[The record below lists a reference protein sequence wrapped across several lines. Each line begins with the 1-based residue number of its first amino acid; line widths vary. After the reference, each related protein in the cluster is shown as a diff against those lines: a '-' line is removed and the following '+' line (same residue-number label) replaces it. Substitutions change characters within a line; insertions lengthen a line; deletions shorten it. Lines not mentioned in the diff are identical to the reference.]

1 MIRIVVFL
9 LLIAAL
15 ATGAGWLA
23 DRPGTVTVV
32 WLGRNIEFEVLTGIV
47 AVVVA
52 AALAMLSLSL
62 LRWLVTSPAIAARAM
77 RRRKQDKGR
86 EAIQRGIV
94 AVGAG
99 DRRAAERHASEA
111 DRYAPDAPLTLLLK
125 AQAAQLAG
133 DRPGAEKAF
142 RAMIDR
148 PDTRVLGLRG
158 LHVEAQRRADPVAA
172 RAIAEEAVKV
182 APGAG
187 WAAQAVLESQTVSGD
202 WDGAIATV
210 EKQYAARVIDKD
222 TAKRRRAVLVTA
234 KAAALEDVDPPK
246 ARALALEAVTL
257 APTLTPA
264 AAIAG
269 RLLAHENDPRKAS
282 KIIEAAWKAM
292 PHPDL
297 AEAYAHARQGDSRL
311 DQLKRVEYLA
321 RLTPSHPEALLAV
334 ARAAI
339 DAGDYATAHRALDE
353 VVEIRPTQRVCLLMA
368 ELFTR
373 EASDYG
379 RAREWMARALR
390 APRDPVWTADGQA
403 SDVWLPA
410 SPVTGRLDA
419 FEWKVPVAELG
430 GPSLHVDDVL
440 ADIAEAEAQMA
451 AEAVAPAPVIEL
463 VPEPAPEPIRVV
475 EPEPAPPPSPPPVVV
490 PVAAAAAS
498 IVPTPPAAPP
508 PPAAAP
514 LKANGTAAP
523 EPAPAPSVEP
533 DPVPAVAT
541 EPVPAA
547 TEPVAEPA
555 PAPAAADPAP
565 EATGPARTR
574 PKPVETVFPMARA
587 PDDPGPPEPAEAP
600 PKRMSIFRS

>member
-1 MIRIVVFL
+1 MIRVVVFL

-32 WLGRNIEFEVLTGIV
+32 WLGRQIEFEVLTGIV
-47 AVVVA
+47 AVVLA
-52 AALAMLSLSL
+52 AALVMLLLWL
-62 LRWLVTSPAIAARAM
+62 LRWLVTSPAMAARAL
-77 RRRKQDKGR
+77 RRRKQEKGR

-99 DRRAAERHASEA
+99 DRRAAERHASAAE
-111 DRYAPDAPLTLLLK
+111 RYAPDSPLTLLLK

-133 DRPGAEKAF
+133 DRSGAEKAF
-142 RAMIDR
+142 RAMVER
-148 PDTRVLGLRG
+148 SDTRVLGLRG
-158 LHVEAQRRADPVAA
+158 LHVEAQRRNDAAAA

-182 APGAG
+182 APGAT
-187 WAAQAVLESQTVSGD
+187 WAAQAVLESQTLSGD

-222 TAKRRRAVLVTA
+222 MARRRRAVLLTA
-234 KAAALEDVDPPK
+234 KAAALEETDPPK
-246 ARALALEAVTL
+246 AKALALEAVSL
-257 APTLTPA
+257 APTLVPA

-269 RLLAHENDPRKAS
+269 RLLAHDNDPRKAS
-282 KIIEAAWKAM
+282 KIIETAWKAM

-297 AEAYAHARQGDSRL
+297 AEAYARARHGDSRL
-311 DQLKRVEYLA
+311 DQLRRVEYLA
-321 RLTPSHPEALLAV
+321 RFTPSHPEALLAV

-339 DAGDYATAHRALDE
+339 DAGEFATAHRALDE
-353 VVEIRPTQRVCLLMA
+353 AVAIEPTQRVCLLMA

-419 FEWKVPVAELG
+419 FEWKVPLAQLG

-440 ADIAEAEAQMA
+440 ADIAEAEAA
-451 AEAVAPAPVIEL
+451 
-463 VPEPAPEPIRVV
+463 
-475 EPEPAPPPSPPPVVV
+475 APPPVIDVTPQPASMPVPIVEPPPARPEPSPAAVPAA
-490 PVAAAAAS
+490 PVAAAVA
-498 IVPTPPAAPP
+498 TAAPAEALASEGRTP
-508 PPAAAP
+508 AEPAAAELAVP
-514 LKANGTAAP
+514 VVAA
-523 EPAPAPSVEP
+523 ES
-533 DPVPAVAT
+533 
-541 EPVPAA
+541 
-547 TEPVAEPA
+547 
-555 PAPAAADPAP
+555 APAAMPEPPADAPA
-565 EATGPARTR
+565 ASPAAER
-574 PKPVETVFPMARA
+574 PAAAQGRPRPVETIFPLPRA
-587 PDDPGPPEPAEAP
+587 PDDPGPPEPTETQ
-600 PKRMSIFRS
+600 PKRMSFFRG

>member
-1 MIRIVVFL
+1 MIRVVVFL

-32 WLGRNIEFEVLTGIV
+32 WLGRQIEFEVLTGIV
-47 AVVVA
+47 AVVLA
-52 AALAMLSLSL
+52 AALVMLLLWL
-62 LRWLVTSPAIAARAM
+62 LRWLVTSPAMAARAL
-77 RRRKQDKGR
+77 RRRKQEKGR

-111 DRYAPDAPLTLLLK
+111 ERYAPDSPLTLLLK

-142 RAMIDR
+142 RAMVER
-148 PDTRVLGLRG
+148 SDTRVLGLRG
-158 LHVEAQRRADPVAA
+158 LHVEAQRRNDAAAA

-182 APGAG
+182 APGAA
-187 WAAQAVLESQTVSGD
+187 WAAQAVLESQTLSGD

-222 TAKRRRAVLVTA
+222 TARRRRAVLLTA
-234 KAAALEDVDPPK
+234 KAAALEETDPPK
-246 ARALALEAVTL
+246 AKALALEAVSL
-257 APTLTPA
+257 APTLVPA

-269 RLLAHENDPRKAS
+269 RLLAHDNDPRKAS
-282 KIIEAAWKAM
+282 KIIETAWKAM

-297 AEAYAHARQGDSRL
+297 AEAYARARHGDSRL
-311 DQLKRVEYLA
+311 DQLRRVEYLA
-321 RLTPSHPEALLAV
+321 RFTPSHPEALLAV

-339 DAGDYATAHRALDE
+339 DAGEFATAHRALDE
-353 VVEIRPTQRVCLLMA
+353 AVAIEPTQRVCLLMA

-419 FEWKVPVAELG
+419 FEWKVPLAELG

-440 ADIAEAEAQMA
+440 ADIAEAEAA
-451 AEAVAPAPVIEL
+451 
-463 VPEPAPEPIRVV
+463 
-475 EPEPAPPPSPPPVVV
+475 APPPVIDVTPQPPAAPVPIVEPPLARPEPSPAAVPAAPLAAAVAIPAPAEALPSESRTPAEPAAAETAD
-490 PVAAAAAS
+490 PVAAAEATPAAM
-498 IVPTPPAAPP
+498 PEPPAD
-508 PPAAAP
+508 
-514 LKANGTAAP
+514 
-523 EPAPAPSVEP
+523 APATSLVAER
-533 DPVPAVAT
+533 PVPAQ
-541 EPVPAA
+541 
-547 TEPVAEPA
+547 
-555 PAPAAADPAP
+555 
-565 EATGPARTR
+565 GR
-574 PKPVETVFPMARA
+574 PRPVETVFPLPRA
-587 PDDPGPPEPAEAP
+587 PDDPGPPEPTEAQ
-600 PKRMSIFRS
+600 PKRMSFFRG

>member
-1 MIRIVVFL
+1 MIRVVVFL

-32 WLGRNIEFEVLTGIV
+32 WLGRQIEFEVLTGIV
-47 AVVVA
+47 AVVLA
-52 AALAMLSLSL
+52 AALVMLLLWL
-62 LRWLVTSPAIAARAM
+62 LRWLVTSPAMAARAL
-77 RRRKQDKGR
+77 RRRKQEKGR

-111 DRYAPDAPLTLLLK
+111 ERYAPDSPLTLLLK

-142 RAMIDR
+142 RAMVER
-148 PDTRVLGLRG
+148 SDTRVLGLRG
-158 LHVEAQRRADPVAA
+158 LHVEAQRRNDAVAA

-182 APGAG
+182 APGAA
-187 WAAQAVLESQTVSGD
+187 WAAQAVLESQTLSGD

-222 TAKRRRAVLVTA
+222 TARRRRAVLLTA
-234 KAAALEDVDPPK
+234 KAAALEETDPPK
-246 ARALALEAVTL
+246 AKALALEAVSL
-257 APTLTPA
+257 APTLVPA

-269 RLLAHENDPRKAS
+269 RLLAHDNDPRKAS
-282 KIIEAAWKAM
+282 KIIETAWKAM

-297 AEAYAHARQGDSRL
+297 AEAYARARHGDSRL
-311 DQLKRVEYLA
+311 DQLRRVEYLA
-321 RLTPSHPEALLAV
+321 RFTPSHPEALLAV

-339 DAGDYATAHRALDE
+339 DAGEFATAHRALDE
-353 VVEIRPTQRVCLLMA
+353 AVAIEPTQRVCLLMA

-419 FEWKVPVAELG
+419 FEWKVPLAELG

-440 ADIAEAEAQMA
+440 ADIAEAEA
-451 AEAVAPAPVIEL
+451 
-463 VPEPAPEPIRVV
+463 
-475 EPEPAPPPSPPPVVV
+475 
-490 PVAAAAAS
+490 
-498 IVPTPPAAPP
+498 AAPP
-508 PPAAAP
+508 PVIDVTPQPRAEPVPIVEPPLARPEPSPAAVPAAPLAAAVAIPAPAEALPSESRTPAEPAAA
-514 LKANGTAAP
+514 GTADPVAAP
-523 EPAPAPSVEP
+523 EAAPAAMPEP
-533 DPVPAVAT
+533 PADAPATSPVAERPVPAQ
-541 EPVPAA
+541 
-547 TEPVAEPA
+547 
-555 PAPAAADPAP
+555 
-565 EATGPARTR
+565 GR
-574 PKPVETVFPMARA
+574 PRPVETVFPLPRA
-587 PDDPGPPEPAEAP
+587 PDDPGPPEPTEAE
-600 PKRMSIFRS
+600 PKRMSFFRG

>member
-32 WLGRNIEFEVLTGIV
+32 WLGRHIEFEVLTGIIAV
-47 AVVVA
+47 ALA
-52 AALAMLSLSL
+52 AALVMLTLSL
-62 LRWLVTSPAIAARAM
+62 LRWLVTSPAIAARAL
-77 RRRKQDKGR
+77 RRRKQEKGR

-111 DRYAPDAPLTLLLK
+111 DRYAPDSPLTLLLK

-142 RAMIDR
+142 RAMVER
-148 PDTRVLGLRG
+148 SDTRVLGLRG
-158 LHVEAQRRADPVAA
+158 LHVEAQRRNDAAAA

-187 WAAQAVLESQTVSGD
+187 WAAQAVLESQTLSGD

-222 TAKRRRAVLVTA
+222 TARRRRAVLVTA
-234 KAAALEDVDPPK
+234 KAAALEETDPPK
-246 ARALALEAVTL
+246 AKALALEAVSL
-257 APTLTPA
+257 APTLAPA

-269 RLLAHENDPRKAS
+269 RLLAHDNDPRKAS
-282 KIIEAAWKAM
+282 KIIETAWKAM

-297 AEAYAHARQGDSRL
+297 AEAYARARHGDSRL
-311 DQLKRVEYLA
+311 DQLRRVEYLA
-321 RLTPSHPEALLAV
+321 RFTPSHPEALLAV

-339 DAGDYATAHRALDE
+339 DASDFATAHRALDE
-353 VVEIRPTQRVCLLMA
+353 AVEIEPTQRVCLLMA

-419 FEWKVPVAELG
+419 FEWKVPLAELG

-440 ADIAEAEAQMA
+440 ADIAEAEA
-451 AEAVAPAPVIEL
+451 PAPPPVID
-463 VPEPAPEPIRVV
+463 VTP
-475 EPEPAPPPSPPPVVV
+475 EPEPAPIRIVEPEPPR
-490 PVAAAAAS
+490 
-498 IVPTPPAAPP
+498 PAP

-514 LKANGTAAP
+514 AATVAAALAGVAAP
-523 EPAPAPSVEP
+523 AAAAAPASAEAVLPNGPAPAEPAAVEP
-533 DPVPAVAT
+533 P
-541 EPVPAA
+541 EPVVVA
-547 TEPVAEPA
+547 AEPA
-555 PAPAAADPAP
+555 PAAVPEPPADAPVASPPAEEPPPPAAEEPAP
-565 EATGPARTR
+565 ARGR
-574 PKPVETVFPMARA
+574 PRPVETVFPMARA
-587 PDDPGPPEPAEAP
+587 PDDPGPPEPTETQ
-600 PKRMSIFRS
+600 PKRMSFFRG